1 MTRGELLADCCIHV
15 IGIAAGGVAV
25 AILMAMALPQG
36 SALLT
41 ASLMIYG
48 CGLIVMLGCSAAYNI
63 AGRSAAKEFL
73 RRLDHAAIFVMI
85 AGTYTPFVLL
95 KIRGAWGMALLVF
108 VWLGAAMGV
117 VVKLLYPR
125 RFERLSIAFYL
136 LLGWSALVAIKPV
149 ISALPP
155 AAVTLLGAGGLFYSV
170 GVVFHAWKALAY
182 QNAIWHVFVLAGAG
196 SHYAAVLGYVALA

>member
-1 MTRGELLADCCIHV
+1 MTRGELIADCCIHV
-15 IGIAAGGVAV
+15 IGVTAGGVAV
-25 AILMAMALPQG
+25 AVLMAMALPRG

-48 CGLIVMLGCSAAYNI
+48 CGLIAMLGCSAAYNI
-63 AGRSAAKEFL
+63 AARSAPKEFL

-125 RFERLSIAFYL
+125 RFERLSTAFYL
-136 LLGWSALVAIKPV
+136 LLGWSALVAIKPL

-155 AAVTLLGAGGLFYSV
+155 PAVTLLGSGGLFYSV
-170 GVVFHAWKALAY
+170 GVIFHARKALAY
-182 QNAIWHVFVLAGAG
+182 QNAIWHAFVLAGAG
-196 SHYAAVLGYVALA
+196 CHYAAVLGYVALA